1 MSGIIT
7 NPAFI
12 IMSLILA
19 VMLIYWLYQSIKR
32 DRYWNAS
39 DEKSRKE
46 LDEYFRNRDAGA
58 PPDPLL
64 KIKFREDIPFTG
76 RTWIREFNTEELY
89 QDELKRKEKE
99 KQHQEYNDW
108 VSARTPEKKELEEQ

>member
-1 MSGIIT
+1 MSDILTI
-7 NPAFI
+7 PAFI

-19 VMLIYWLYQSIKR
+19 VMLIYWLYQTIKK
-32 DRYWNAS
+32 DRYWDAS

-46 LDEYFRNRDAGA
+46 LNEYFRNRDAGA

-76 RTWIREFNTEELY
+76 RVWIREFNAEELY

-99 KQHQEYNDW
+99 KQHQDYVDW
-108 VSARTPEKKELEEQ
+108 ISAHTSEKEKLKE

>member
-1 MSGIIT
+1 MKEIIT
-7 NPAFI
+7 NPTFI
-12 IMSLILA
+12 IISLILA

-46 LDEYFRNRDAGA
+46 LNEYFRNRDAGA

-64 KIKFREDIPFTG
+64 KIKFREDISFTRG
-76 RTWIREFNTEELY
+76 RTWIREFNAEELY
-89 QDELKRKEKE
+89 QNELKRKEKE
-99 KQHQEYNDW
+99 KQHQDYVDW
-108 VSARTPEKKELEEQ
+108 VSHISERENS